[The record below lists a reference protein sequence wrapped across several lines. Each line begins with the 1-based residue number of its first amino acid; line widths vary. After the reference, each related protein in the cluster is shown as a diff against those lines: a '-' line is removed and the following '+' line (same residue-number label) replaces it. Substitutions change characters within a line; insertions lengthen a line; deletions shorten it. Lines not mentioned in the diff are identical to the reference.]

1 MHYTTVQG
9 FLHSLRES
17 GPTSSPYTRY
27 SLINA
32 RRACAARVTV
42 VGSVCLCVC
51 PLRNISPLER
61 LFVSQSVPHT
71 QRAAKVKN
79 FVWFSLKM
87 LRCRAR
93 VLPSLYGYALVG
105 HFYSATYARAHNDRC
120 AWAAH
125 TWCTWL
131 FCEKTPGVCELL
143 LIMPPSNVCPQ
154 CQVVVPSRLKVIL

>member
-1 MHYTTVQG
+1 MRSEGYC
-9 FLHSLRES
+9 SW
-17 GPTSSPYTRY
+17 
-27 SLINA
+27 
-32 RRACAARVTV
+32 
-42 VGSVCLCVC
+42 VCLCVC
-51 PLRNISPLER
+51 PLLNISPLER

-71 QRAAKVKN
+71 QRAAKVRT

-120 AWAAH
+120 AWAVH

-143 LIMPPSNVCPQ
+143 LIIPPSNVCPQ